1 MKFLSRLIFITDWF
15 STFLRLAGLSESQ
28 LPRTDSEPVRSLLRP
43 GGRSRRREIILN
55 MDSHTDS
62 GLWSA
67 AVRRGDYK
75 LLWGQS
81 RQDLI
86 D

>member
-1 MKFLSRLIFITDWF
+1 M
-15 STFLRLAGLSESQ
+15 
-28 LPRTDSEPVRSLLRP
+28 RSLLRP

-55 MDSHTDS
+55 LDSDPDN

-81 RQDLI
+81 RQDLRDERNLVSSKASNVQKI
-86 D
+86 DILVRQLTNLSWLRG